1 MVDDKRKRHG
11 NTLLFWRICRIFP
24 SRLLFKRYP
33 DSLSLPGSA
42 IIAGLGVVILLFSK
56 HYEIEIDFYRMFWY
70 LSIFVVALSVT
81 IWKSVVAIVK
91 RVKIK
96 ETKLIARLSNLSFG
110 ILLMS

>member
-1 MVDDKRKRHG
+1 
-11 NTLLFWRICRIFP
+11 
-24 SRLLFKRYP
+24 
-33 DSLSLPGSA
+33 
-42 IIAGLGVVILLFSK
+42 
-56 HYEIEIDFYRMFWY
+56 MFWY

-110 ILLMS
+110 IYLCHILIMREMIWNINWIDSMTNYVLQSALIFVLTVVISAILCELLSRLPFAQALIGYRYSRK